1 MQGKPR
7 MRTISTPPSSTS
19 SYSSVYTC
27 SCAPGPRGC
36 HQNPVNL
43 EATCEKCLV
52 SRLVTT
58 LPVKFFLHYVAGQS
72 GGERVISDP
81 GRDCI
86 VAVGEALLA
95 AAGEVRHPDVARV
108 DEGDQVGIVRAHRG
122 VQPSTRRLGL
132 HTAHHRSGAGQ
143 GCKIASFT

>member
-1 MQGKPR
+1 M
-7 MRTISTPPSSTS
+7 
-19 SYSSVYTC
+19 
-27 SCAPGPRGC
+27 
-36 HQNPVNL
+36 
-43 EATCEKCLV
+43 V
-52 SRLVTT
+52 SRIVTT

-72 GGERVISDP
+72 SGQRVICDP
-81 GRDCI
+81 GCDCI

-122 VQPSTRRLGL
+122 VQPGTRRLGL
-132 HTAHHRSGAGQ
+132 HTAHHRSGAGKGRSQ